1 MKICI
6 FGAGSIGGLLGAHLA
21 HAGHEVSLVARGAHL
36 AAIRRD
42 GLRLTGASGDF
53 TVRPAASDDPADLGP
68 QDYVILAVKAPSLPG
83 AVATLAPL
91 LDEATCVVAAMN
103 GIPWWFCDGV
113 TGALAG
119 RQLRAVDP
127 DGALAAAI
135 APARNLGCVIH
146 GGASVPEPGLV
157 RHASG
162 GLFLFGE
169 PDHAPSDRA
178 RRLADAIDATA
189 LTGRLAADIHYEIW
203 LKLIGNMGMG
213 PISVLTAT
221 TLADIAGDPD
231 LRALSAAMMN
241 EGMAVGGAL
250 GLHMDMTAEQ
260 RIDLGAELGAFKPSI
275 LQDYEKGRPMEIDA
289 LIGVVQEMGAMAGI
303 ATPTIDTVLGLMRAL
318 GRRAG
323 TY

>member
-1 MKICI
+1 MKICV

-21 HAGHEVSLVARGAHL
+21 RSGEDVSFVARGDQL

-53 TVRPAASDDPADLGP
+53 TVHPAASDDPAALGP

-83 AVATLAPL
+83 AVDSLAPL
-91 LDEATCVVAAMN
+91 LGADTCVVAAMN
-103 GIPWWFCDGV
+103 GIPWWFCDGIG
-113 TGALAG
+113 GALDG
-119 RQLRAVDP
+119 KQLRSVDP

-135 APARNLGCVIH
+135 APRRNLGCVIH
-146 GGASVPEPGLV
+146 AGASVPEPGV
-157 RHASG
+157 IAHASG
-162 GLFLFGE
+162 GLFLLGE
-169 PDHAPSDRA
+169 PSHAAGDR
-178 RRLADAIDATA
+178 ATA
-189 LTGRLAADIHYEIW
+189 LAAAIGAAGLTGRVVDDIHQEIW

-231 LRALSAAMMN
+231 LRALAVTMMN
-241 EGMAVGGAL
+241 EGVAVGEAF
-250 GLHMDMTAEQ
+250 GLHMAMSAEA
-260 RIDLGAELGAFKPSI
+260 RVDLGAELGAFKPSI

-289 LIGVVQEMGAMAGI
+289 LIGVLHEMGAMAGI
-303 ATPTIDTVLGLMRAL
+303 ATPTIDTVLGLTRAMA
-318 GRRAG
+318 RRAG